1 MLGWLFQKWSPTSPI
16 RKKTRLIVFHL
27 RRAPINLNDS
37 DWEEEATDVRKLL
50 LLDLTVLFEIFKLFL
65 LNLILI
71 GIFKIFLLTLKLYM
85 LDIIFIGIF
94 KIFLLN
100 LIFLIGI
107 FKLFLI
113 LIWIFKGNKRGL
125 WIFPSLAPRLFDFKV
140 LEGWPLTAWHISIQK
155 DLCYLQ
161 FSFNRVRSLSCLV

>member
-1 MLGWLFQKWSPTSPI
+1 M
-16 RKKTRLIVFHL
+16 IVFHL

-71 GIFKIFLLTLKLYM
+71 GIFKIFLLTLELYM
-85 LDIIFIGIF
+85 LDLIFIGIF

-113 LIWIFKGNKRGL
+113 LI
-125 WIFPSLAPRLFDFKV
+125 
-140 LEGWPLTAWHISIQK
+140 
-155 DLCYLQ
+155 
-161 FSFNRVRSLSCLV
+161 

>member
-1 MLGWLFQKWSPTSPI
+1 M
-16 RKKTRLIVFHL
+16 IVFHL
-27 RRAPINLNDS
+27 RRAHINLNDS

-71 GIFKIFLLTLKLYM
+71 GIFKIFLLTLKLYK
-85 LDIIFIGIF
+85 LDLIFIGIF

-113 LIWIFKGNKRGL
+113 LI
-125 WIFPSLAPRLFDFKV
+125 
-140 LEGWPLTAWHISIQK
+140 
-155 DLCYLQ
+155 
-161 FSFNRVRSLSCLV
+161 